1 MRILLTNDDG
11 IHAEGL
17 RSLERIARALSD
29 DIWIVAPEYEQSG
42 AGRALTLSDPI
53 RVRRVDPRRF
63 AVEGTPTDCVAM
75 AVQQL
80 IEGPLPDLV
89 LSGVNRGQNLA
100 EDVTLSGTVAGAIE
114 GMAFGIPS
122 IALSQAMTYFHDEV
136 VAHWE
141 TAEAFGPG
149 IVRRLLEIGWPKDVI
164 MNVNFPALAP
174 ENVTEVEVTRQGF
187 RDSHMRSMEKRTD
200 LRGRDYY
207 WTGFVMKPSKPVDG
221 TDLKAVYE
229 GRISV
234 TPLHIDLT
242 HNQTVAAMKGVLGGT
257 PPRPEP
263 AKVEAAQ
270 DAEAGA

>member
-1 MRILLTNDDG
+1 LRILLTNDDG

-17 RSLERIARALSD
+17 QSLERIARALSD

-53 RVRRVDPRRF
+53 RVRRIDPRRF

-80 IEGPLPDLV
+80 IDGPTPDLV

-114 GMAFGIPS
+114 GMALGIPS

-149 IVRRLLEIGWPKDVI
+149 IVQRLLEIGWPKDVI

-174 ENVTEVEVTRQGF
+174 EAVTEVEVTRQGF

-207 WTGFVMKPSKPVDG
+207 WTGFVMKPSKPVEG

-263 AKVEAAQ
+263 AKVEALQ
-270 DAEAGA
+270 KDQAGA

>member
-17 RSLERIARALSD
+17 QSLERIARTLSD
-29 DIWIVAPEYEQSG
+29 DIWICAPEYEQSG
-42 AGRALTLSDPI
+42 ASRALTLADPI
-53 RVRRVDPRRF
+53 RVRRIDPRRF

-75 AVQQL
+75 AVQEL
-80 IEGPLPDLV
+80 IEGAAPDLV
-89 LSGVNRGQNLA
+89 LSGVNRGQNIA

-114 GMAFGIPS
+114 GMALGVPS
-122 IALSQAMTYFHDEV
+122 IALSQAMTFAHDEV
-136 VAHWE
+136 IIHWA
-141 TAEAFGPG
+141 TAEIYGPG

-174 ENVTEVEVTRQGF
+174 ESVTEVEVTRQGF
-187 RDSHMRSMEKRTD
+187 RDSHMRRMEKRTD

-207 WTGFVMKPSKPVDG
+207 WTGFIAKPSILAEG
-221 TDLKAVYE
+221 TDLKAVHD

-242 HNQTVAAMKGVLGGT
+242 HNATVAAMKGLLGGS
-257 PPRPEP
+257 PPRAEP
-263 AKVEAAQ
+263 AKMET
-270 DAEAGA
+270 GS